1 MKTGRRRN
9 KTRLIRFSVF
19 DSRRLRKG
27 CAGNFSAQPHTS
39 VRGKVIERILCGQAV
54 AVAVSDLL
62 EHHGAASV
70 ENERRW
76 ISRLERRVPAQS
88 VEVGDLVVRVSD
100 ENNVGRQLSLFL
112 EEFL

>member
-1 MKTGRRRN
+1 MVEE
-9 KTRLIRFSVF
+9 RLH
-19 DSRRLRKG
+19 RKLLG
-27 CAGNFSAQPHTS
+27 AAPTL

-76 ISRLERRVPAQS
+76 ISRLVRRVPAQS
-88 VEVGDLVVRVSD
+88 VEVGDLIVRVSD
-100 ENNVGRQLSLFL
+100 KNNIRRQLSLRL
-112 EEFL
+112 KEFLCMLIEVG